1 MDVQKQMQS
10 NNTLQIDQK
19 QKTSIICG
27 KTYTRV
33 EATYRSFVSYIKTE
47 AQVKKIIERLKKLE
61 KFDNFYKYSYAF
73 RYQVK
78 DKKKDQNEGEANN
91 QQDQQQAQIQKS
103 IKECFV
109 DEQGLQ
115 TVGEQLLNLLHK
127 NGLENI
133 LIITAADKRDILL
146 DLNQQ
151 NLSFMVDKAEE
162 LLSQIFEASDTSCK
176 QNQSLITKKTNN
188 SPIRVKEFKLPL
200 VENQASQTNQNSQRD
215 QFSPSVGSIQQCFRD
230 SFVKG
235 RVNYVFQN
243 GKPSFLAKKIKG
255 EKEPNL
261 KSFKPSF
268 LEKQFQSQLTNYA
281 LEMQEIIST
290 FTQQSYMNM
299 RFSILYDDTPA
310 VIIIE
315 IKVQIKLILLQI
327 NRLLQVLKII
337 FDLKNE
343 KELGNQQG
351 DLEKKLFNL
360 TVERLSQHKIQQIK
374 ELMIKDDVLSVKKLK
389 DENKYLANVLQLVL
403 ILIKSYDALEKL
415 NDLQV
420 FHEKVDETKRKSSSD
435 SQNGYNPQIQIYSE
449 FLDRP
454 FIPRNIQTNH
464 IRNAFK
470 EIKNLEKNIKKLNF
484 TPNNYKIHSVSGSCN
499 TSPRDRYPPTTQ
511 SVNNYRILSK
521 APQTRRN
528 VFSQQ
533 TEMIDLSLDS
543 ARFPKNKNK
552 SLNTCQYLNSQVNEM
567 EQCKQEEKND
577 TDKKLDVMKDYL
589 PKLQKQVLDFVK
601 ILRKNKNDRNQ
612 FNMRRPVSLQQE
624 LKKQ

>member
-1 MDVQKQMQS
+1 MDVQKQ
-10 NNTLQIDQK
+10 I
-19 QKTSIICG
+19 
-27 KTYTRV
+27 Y
-33 EATYRSFVSYIKTE
+33 
-47 AQVKKIIERLKKLE
+47 
-61 KFDNFYKYSYAF
+61 YSYE
-73 RYQVK
+73 K
-78 DKKKDQNEGEANN
+78 DEVNN

-133 LIITAADKRDILL
+133 LIIAAADKRDILL

-176 QNQSLITKKTNN
+176 KNQSLIAKKTNN
-188 SPIRVKEFKLPL
+188 SPIRTKEFKLPL
-200 VENQASQTNQNSQRD
+200 VENQQFQTNQNSQRD
-215 QFSPSVGSIQQCFRD
+215 QFSPVASSIQQCFRD

-243 GKPSFLAKKIKG
+243 GKPAFLTKKIKG

-268 LEKQFQSQLTNYA
+268 LEKQFCNNLFQIFKFLQQQKFFQSNAESQLTNYA

-310 VIIIE
+310 
-315 IKVQIKLILLQI
+315 I
-327 NRLLQVLKII
+327 NRLLSVLKII

-343 KELGNQQG
+343 KELGHQQG

-360 TVERLSQHKIQQIK
+360 TVERLNQHKIQQIK
-374 ELMIKDDVLSVKKLK
+374 ELMIKDDALSVKKLK

-415 NDLQV
+415 NDLQA
-420 FHEKVDETKRKSSSD
+420 FHEKVEETNRKSSSD
-435 SQNGYNPQIQIYSE
+435 SQNGYNPSVQIYSE

-464 IRNAFK
+464 IRNSFK

-484 TPNNYKIHSVSGSCN
+484 TPNNYKIHSISGSCN
-499 TSPRDRYPPTTQ
+499 VSPRDRYHPTAQ

-521 APQTRRN
+521 GPQTHRN

-533 TEMIDLSLDS
+533 TEMIDQSLDS
-543 ARFPKNKNK
+543 ARLPKHINK
-552 SLNTCQYLNSQVNEM
+552 SLNTSQYLNSQVNEM
-567 EQCKQEEKND
+567 DYNRHQEKNI

-589 PKLQKQVLDFVK
+589 PKLQKQQQQ
-601 ILRKNKNDRNQ
+601 DRNQ
-612 FNMRRPVSLQQE
+612 FNLRRPLSFQSE
-624 LKKQ
+624 IKKQ

>member
-33 EATYRSFVSYIKTE
+33 EATYRSFVSYIKNE

-61 KFDNFYKYSYAF
+61 KFDNFYKYSYAY

-78 DKKKDQNEGEANN
+78 DKTKDQIEEEVNS
-91 QQDQQQAQIQKS
+91 QQQAQIQKS
-103 IKECFV
+103 VKECFV

-127 NGLENI
+127 NSLENI
-133 LIITAADKRDILL
+133 LIISAVDKRDILL

-162 LLSQIFEASDTSCK
+162 LLSQIFEASDASCK
-176 QNQSLITKKTNN
+176 KNQSLIAKKSNN
-188 SPIRVKEFKLPL
+188 SPIRTKEFKLPL
-200 VENQASQTNQNSQRD
+200 VENQALQTNQNSQRN
-215 QFSPSVGSIQQCFRD
+215 QFSPSTDSIQQCFRD

-235 RVNYVFQN
+235 RINYVFQN
-243 GKPSFLAKKIKG
+243 GKPAFLAKKIKG

-281 LEMQEIIST
+281 LEMQEIISS

-310 VIIIE
+310 
-315 IKVQIKLILLQI
+315 I
-327 NRLLQVLKII
+327 NRLLSVLKII

-343 KELGNQQG
+343 KELGHQQG

-360 TVERLSQHKIQQIK
+360 TVERLNQHKIMQIK

-389 DENKYLANVLQLVL
+389 DENKYLASVLQLVL

-415 NDLQV
+415 KDMQV
-420 FHEKVDETKRKSSSD
+420 FHEKVDETNRKSSND
-435 SQNGYNPQIQIYSE
+435 SQNGYNPSIQIYSE

-464 IRNAFK
+464 IRNSFK

-484 TPNNYKIHSVSGSCN
+484 TPNNYKVHSISGSCN
-499 TSPRDRYPPTTQ
+499 SSPRDRYHPTAQ

-521 APQTRRN
+521 APQTHRN

-533 TEMIDLSLDS
+533 TEMVEQSLDS
-543 ARFPKNKNK
+543 ARLPKNVNT
-552 SLNTCQYLNSQVNEM
+552 SLNTSQYLNSQVNEM
-567 EQCKQEEKND
+567 NQYKHEEKNNINN
-577 TDKKLDVMKDYL
+577 KSDVMKDHL
-589 PKLQKQVLDFVK
+589 PKLQKQQQQ
-601 ILRKNKNDRNQ
+601 DRNQ
-612 FNMRRPVSLQQE
+612 FNMRRPISLHSE
-624 LKKQ
+624 IKKQ